1 MHGTKAMTWRLA
13 KTGSTIGLGIS
24 SHGHKTVARITVMTI
39 GAGSLGTST
48 EQAAGRVGSDGGDV
62 DGQGRPV
69 FWPPAIQ

>member
-1 MHGTKAMTWRLA
+1 ME
-13 KTGSTIGLGIS
+13 TGKDWVNDRPWNKQPWAQDGGEN
-24 SHGHKTVARITVMTI
+24 KTVMTI